1 MNDNPGPDFDTAGAS
16 ESAQT
21 DTASNGVA
29 GPAAPANSTPMNPTL
44 LNQWFFVQKV
54 VSDPKLSRCAVAC
67 AFHLV
72 DLYNKRL
79 GRAWP
84 SHETLAKLTGCHRR
98 TVIDAVKRLTDLKY
112 FEVDRG
118 NGRRSNHYRPNFS
131 LMVKETAPAATG
143 DENAT
148 SPVNQTPPL
157 QGVVVKSAAPYTSYS
172 PVVSNGGGKEVSP
185 RSAGSSALGA
195 PSPSRG
201 PLPASKSSGRHIQR
215 RKDERL
221 L

>member
-1 MNDNPGPDFDTAGAS
+1 MDKMNDNPGLDFDTAGAS
-16 ESAQT
+16 ESAHT
-21 DTASNGVA
+21 DTASNSVA
-29 GPAAPANSTPMNPTL
+29 GPVATNNSTPKNPNL
-44 LNQWFFVQKV
+44 LNQWFFVKKV
-54 VSDPKLSRCAVAC
+54 VSDPKLSRCAVSC

-72 DLYNKRL
+72 DLYNKRH

-84 SHETLAKLTGCHRR
+84 SYETLAKLTGSNRR
-98 TVIDAVKRLTDLKY
+98 TVIDAVKRLIDRKY

-131 LMVKETAPAATG
+131 LMVKETAPAETG

-157 QGVVVKSAAPYTSYS
+157 QDVVVKSPAPYTAYA

-195 PSPSRG
+195 TSPSRG
-201 PLPASKSSGRHIQR
+201 APPGFEEFWQAYPKKEG
-215 RKDERL
+215 
-221 L
+221 